1 MLAEIKYR
9 KSQHGST
16 SAEDCGSVLY
26 DSYMNHWVKKNS
38 LDGVQRA
45 FQHLGIN
52 CGQLVSNI
60 LEHRVDHRG
69 SGRLPFPS
77 ERRHFRADSPPVGWI
92 IGSFYQ
98 PLRFETVDQLGDVGP
113 VADELRGPLAAASS
127 A

>member
-1 MLAEIKYR
+1 MNN
-9 KSQHGST
+9 
-16 SAEDCGSVLY
+16 
-26 DSYMNHWVKKNS
+26 SYMNHLGQKNV
-38 LDGVQRA
+38 LDGLQGA
-45 FQHLGIN
+45 FQLWGIN

-92 IGSFYQ
+92 IASFYQ

-113 VADELRGPLAAASS
+113 DADELRGKLPEAYTSALAPQHTHTLKLLHASTL
-127 A
+127 